1 MQLSFGL
8 KFARCVKKLKAVQKR
23 ARNCK
28 FTWIGF
34 LAQKHADIF
43 KFPIFVQ
50 NGVRNYESLKI
61 ILFFQKREEKKQPDK
76 KFLPLD
82 LKIVRKEA
90 KQL

>member
-61 ILFFQKREEKKQPDK
+61 ILFFQKNEQKNNLTKNSY
-76 KFLPLD
+76 L
-82 LKIVRKEA
+82 
-90 KQL
+90 